1 MKPAEK
7 LKPYTEI
14 VLPNFSLGVICVNQ
28 VCVLKCNILS
38 PIPINSL
45 KINQI
50 DNVFKV
56 GNNNKDKETIAPPI
70 NIIYLN
76 PDFLTS
82 PSIKNDDKNTPIYNE
97 VACKPFI
104 ELEIPFRSKMTDIS
118 GKSIPC
124 EKPETA
130 TIIESI
136 INNFLNEE
144 FFICMPPS
152 KFYIFSI
159 LSQR

>member
-1 MKPAEK
+1 M
-7 LKPYTEI
+7 
-14 VLPNFSLGVICVNQ
+14 
-28 VCVLKCNILS
+28 LKCNILS

-56 GNNNKDKETIAPPI
+56 GNNNKDKATMAPPT

-97 VACKPFI
+97 VACKPFN
-104 ELEIPFRSKMTDIS
+104 ELEIPLRSKMTDIS

-124 EKPETA
+124 E
-130 TIIESI
+130 
-136 INNFLNEE
+136 N
-144 FFICMPPS
+144 
-152 KFYIFSI
+152 
-159 LSQR
+159 QRQLQ